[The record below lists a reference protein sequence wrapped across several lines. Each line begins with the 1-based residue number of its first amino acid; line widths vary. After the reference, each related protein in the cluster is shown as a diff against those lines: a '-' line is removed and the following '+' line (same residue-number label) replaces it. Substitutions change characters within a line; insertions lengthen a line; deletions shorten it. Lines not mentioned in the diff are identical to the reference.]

1 MTRLAG
7 KCAIVTGAANGIGLA
22 CARRL
27 AADGAAVALADVNAE
42 LQKLAVNP
50 RSAPYRIL
58 AANSANQIADLPG
71 YGGSARITASSLPGP
86 EQSEAFPVPGDHRF
100 RLDDDQCGS
109 PIAPQL
115 GQPCPEETISGG
127 QLRPL
132 HRAMQDAELVTKSQN
147 LNLKC
152 GTVTERSQNGCKQ
165 R

>member
-1 MTRLAG
+1 MDHVLAD
-7 KCAIVTGAANGIGLA
+7 TG
-22 CARRL
+22 
-27 AADGAAVALADVNAE
+27 LADVNAE

-86 EQSEAFPVPGDHRF
+86 EQSEAFPVPGDHRC

-109 PIAPQL
+109 PIAPEIR
-115 GQPCPEETISGG
+115 QPYPEEAIRSR

-132 HRAMQDAELVTKSQN
+132 H
-147 LNLKC
+147 
-152 GTVTERSQNGCKQ
+152 
-165 R
+165 